1 MDDFSLNKF
10 LEMNLL
16 PKVDDIEAIG
26 DRAGKEFSLEK
37 SLKQMKAEW
46 EPVEFDLS
54 SFYRTTGTYILKGA
68 DEALR
73 ILDEHIVMAQAM
85 QFSIFKKPFEEEI
98 DEWATK
104 LMLVSETL
112 DVWLKVQRSWMYL
125 QPIFDSDDIMKQL
138 PAEGKRF
145 KQVDSQ
151 WRRAMHNAHL
161 APKVIDICADE
172 QLRDSWYSANV
183 MLEAVQ
189 KGLED
194 YLEMKR
200 SLFARFY
207 FLSNDELLE
216 ILSQTKD
223 PTRVQPFLCK
233 VFESIG
239 TVDFTEELEI
249 SAMRSTDGEKVDF
262 IEQMTTKEKS

>member
-1 MDDFSLNKF
+1 
-10 LEMNLL
+10 
-16 PKVDDIEAIG
+16 
-26 DRAGKEFSLEK
+26 
-37 SLKQMKAEW
+37 
-46 EPVEFDLS
+46 
-54 SFYRTTGTYILKGA
+54 
-68 DEALR
+68 
-73 ILDEHIVMAQAM
+73 
-85 QFSIFKKPFEEEI
+85 
-98 DEWATK
+98 
-104 LMLVSETL
+104 MLVSETL

-125 QPIFDSDDIMKQL
+125 QPIFDSEDIMKQL

-161 APKVIDICADE
+161 NPKVIDICADE
-172 QLRDSWYSANV
+172 QLKESWISANV

-233 VFESIG
+233 VFEAIG
-239 TVDFTEELEI
+239 TVDFTENLEI
-249 SAMRSTDGEKVDF
+249 TAMKSTDGEKVLF
-262 IEQMTTKEKS
+262 RAAIGSVPFLSYRRRAPVGLQPGTVRSVHCSVLVVWFKACSRLASISCARSSLSSRWRPRKSPWNNG